1 MRDSEEIAKECREEL
16 NRLWKHYD
24 EANKAH
30 LREEAKATLGKIVGI
45 EWTLDKVLDY
55 GY

>member
-1 MRDSEEIAKECREEL
+1 MVETEEITKECNDEL
-16 NRLWKHYD
+16 NNLWKHYD

-30 LREEAKATLGKIVGI
+30 LREEAKATLGKIMGI
-45 EWTLDKVLDY
+45 EWTLDRVLDH